1 MPCSLSPARQ
11 PRWWLPSPQAQK
23 EPRWAE
29 QAEASVNQ
37 RSVPNSAAIVV
48 SERTWEDGIP
58 GLYVQFLKRK
68 VLTQLKSKLL
78 RGLAGGGPCGARPG
92 SAANGTESRCF
103 AWPAA
108 VRVPAPFPLQLHC
121 LPAANSH
128 TVPTL
133 PHSVSRTL
141 HALLHIPWFCTNT
154 VPLQPHLP
162 NSS

>member
-68 VLTQLKSKLL
+68 VLTQLTNKLL
-78 RGLAGGGPCGARPG
+78 RGLAGGEGR
-92 SAANGTESRCF
+92 AA
-103 AWPAA
+103 P
-108 VRVPAPFPLQLHC
+108 VRGL
-121 LPAANSH
+121 
-128 TVPTL
+128 
-133 PHSVSRTL
+133 
-141 HALLHIPWFCTNT
+141 W
-154 VPLQPHLP
+154 
-162 NSS
+162 

>member
-11 PRWWLPSPQAQK
+11 PHWWLPSPQAQK

-78 RGLAGGGPCGARPG
+78 RGLAEGR
-92 SAANGTESRCF
+92 
-103 AWPAA
+103 A
-108 VRVPAPFPLQLHC
+108 VRRPSGVCGERDGIRVLRVARGCPRPSPVPAPAPPLASRQLPRCTH
-121 LPAANSH
+121 AAS
-128 TVPTL
+128 L
-133 PHSVSRTL
+133 S
-141 HALLHIPWFCTNT
+141 F
-154 VPLQPHLP
+154 
-162 NSS
+162 

>member
-48 SERTWEDGIP
+48 SERTWEDVQFLKLKVLTQ

-78 RGLAGGGPCGARPG
+78 RGLAGGRAMRRPSEVCGERDGIKVLRVARGCPRP
-92 SAANGTESRCF
+92 S
-103 AWPAA
+103 P
-108 VRVPAPFPLQLHC
+108 VPAPAPPLASRQLPRCTH
-121 LPAANSH
+121 AAS
-128 TVPTL
+128 L
-133 PHSVSRTL
+133 S
-141 HALLHIPWFCTNT
+141 F
-154 VPLQPHLP
+154 
-162 NSS
+162 

>member
-11 PRWWLPSPQAQK
+11 SRWWLPSPQAQK

-78 RGLAGGGPCGARPG
+78 RGLAGGR
-92 SAANGTESRCF
+92 
-103 AWPAA
+103 A
-108 VRVPAPFPLQLHC
+108 VAPVRGL
-121 LPAANSH
+121 
-128 TVPTL
+128 
-133 PHSVSRTL
+133 R
-141 HALLHIPWFCTNT
+141 
-154 VPLQPHLP
+154 
-162 NSS
+162 